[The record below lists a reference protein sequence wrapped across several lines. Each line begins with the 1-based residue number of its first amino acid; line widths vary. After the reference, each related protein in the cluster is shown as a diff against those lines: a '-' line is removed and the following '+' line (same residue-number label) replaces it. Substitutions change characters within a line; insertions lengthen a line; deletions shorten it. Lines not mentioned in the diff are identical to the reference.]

1 MKSKTTFLLDT
12 NVFIEAYRRYY
23 ALDLCPG
30 FWECLMHY
38 CKEPRLLSIDRVC
51 DEIKEGDD
59 LDTWVR
65 QAPKS
70 LFASTADPA
79 VVKRYSELMAWVQKS
94 PQFRPEAKAA
104 FARGADGW
112 LIAYAVEHGYAV
124 VTHEAFDPGI
134 KRKVPIANIC
144 QQFGVR
150 HVDTFDMLRT
160 LEVRFG
166 WDRAKP

>member
-30 FWECLMHY
+30 FWECLTHY
-38 CKEPRLLSIDRVC
+38 CKEPRLLSIDRVRN
-51 DEIKEGDD
+51 EIKEGDA
-59 LDTWVR
+59 LHAWVR
-65 QAPKS
+65 RAPKS
-70 LFASTADPA
+70 LFVSTNDSA
-79 VVKRYSELMAWVQKS
+79 VAKRYAEVMTWVQQS
-94 PQFRPEAKAA
+94 TQFLPEAKAA

-112 LIAYAVEHGYAV
+112 LIAYAAEHGYAV

-134 KRKVPIANIC
+134 KRKVPIPNIC
-144 QQFGVR
+144 QQLGVR
-150 HVDTFDMLRT
+150 HVDTFDMLRN